1 MVLNHTKADWTK
13 RASGLN
19 LRHQA
24 FINGRFVDAASGE
37 TFQSINPATDA
48 VLVDV
53 AACDVEDV
61 NRAVIAARNAFESG
75 SWSRAASADR
85 KAVLLKLAD
94 LIRANLEEFAL
105 LDSLDMGKLVTDA
118 ATIDAPGSAHFFQW
132 YAEAIDK
139 IYDEVAPT
147 GPGELAIV
155 KRVPLGV
162 VGAVTPWNFPLDM
175 ATWKS
180 AAALAVGNSVVLKP
194 AEQSPLS
201 ALRLAELASEAGLP
215 DGILNVVPGFGHTA
229 GAALGLHMDVDCLA
243 FTGSTA
249 IGKRFMEYSGQSN
262 LKQVWPETGGKSPN
276 LVFADCEDL
285 DAAADMAAFGIFFN
299 QGEVCS
305 ANSRLYVE
313 RSIKD
318 VFVEKLIERAQ
329 NMQPGDPLDPV
340 SKMGAIV
347 TKRQIEGI
355 MRFVEAGKK
364 TANLVAGGEQVQING
379 KGCFVQ
385 PTIFDDVS
393 HDDPLARDE
402 IFGPVLSVIAFD
414 SEAEAVHMANDSI
427 YGLAASVWTDNL
439 SRALRVSD
447 KLMAGTVSVNT
458 VDELSVQTPF
468 GGMKQSGFG
477 RDLSLHSFD
486 KYTALKTT
494 WIKYK
499 S

>member
-1 MVLNHTKADWTK
+1 MLDYSHDDWKSRAD
-13 RASGLN
+13 ALS
-19 LRHQA
+19 LRNQA
-24 FINGRFVDAASGE
+24 FIDGKFVDAASGE
-37 TFQSINPATDA
+37 TFDCINPATGD
-48 VLVDV
+48 VLAQV

-61 NRAVIAARNAFESG
+61 DRAVLAARKSFDTG
-75 SWSRAASADR
+75 SWSRAAPGDR

-94 LIRANLEEFAL
+94 LIRENLEEMAL
-105 LDSLDMGKLVTDA
+105 LDSLDMGKLITDA
-118 ATIDAPGSAHFFQW
+118 VTVDAPGSAHFFQW

-147 GPGELAIV
+147 GPGDLALV

-180 AAALAVGNSVVLKP
+180 AAALAAGNSVVLKP

-201 ALRLAELASEAGLP
+201 ALRLAELAAEAGLP
-215 DGILNVVPGFGHTA
+215 DGVLNVVPGFGVTA
-229 GAALGLHMDVDCLA
+229 GKALGLHMDVDTLA

-249 IGKRFMEYSGQSN
+249 VGKIFMQYSGQSN
-262 LKQVWPETGGKSPN
+262 LKSVWPETGGKSPN
-276 LVFADCEDL
+276 LIFADCENL

-305 ANSRLYVE
+305 ANSRLYIE

-318 VFVEKLIERAQ
+318 EFVDRMVARAQ
-329 NMQPGDPLDPV
+329 GMQPGDPLDPA

-347 TKRQIEGI
+347 DENQTQGI
-355 MRFVEAGKK
+355 MRHVEAGKK
-364 TANLVAGGEQVQING
+364 TANLATGGERVQVNG
-379 KGCFVQ
+379 RGCFVQ
-385 PTIFDDVS
+385 PTIFTDVD

-402 IFGPVLSVIAFD
+402 IFGPVLSIIPFD
-414 SEAEAVHMANDSI
+414 NEEDAVRMANDSV

-439 SRALRVSD
+439 SRAHRVSD
-447 KLMAGTVSVNT
+447 ALQAGTVSVNT
-458 VDELSVQTPF
+458 VDALSAETPF
-468 GGMKQSGFG
+468 GGIKQSGFG
-477 RDLSLHSFD
+477 RDLSLHSLD

-494 WIKYK
+494 WIKYQA
-499 S
+499 

>member
-1 MVLNHTKADWTK
+1 MAELTHDDWK
-13 RASGLN
+13 SRAATLSF
-19 LRHQA
+19 RHQA
-24 FINGRFVDAASGE
+24 FINGKFVDAASGK
-37 TFQSINPATDA
+37 TFACINPATDA
-48 VLVDV
+48 LLANVAECDAEDVDRAV
-53 AACDVEDV
+53 AAA
-61 NRAVIAARNAFESG
+61 RAAFEAG
-75 SWSRAASADR
+75 SWSRATPAHR
-85 KAVLLKLAD
+85 KGVLLKLAD
-94 LIRANLEEFAL
+94 LVRQNLEEMAL
-105 LDSLDMGKLVTDA
+105 LDSLDMGKLVKDA
-118 ATIDAPGSAHFFQW
+118 VTVDAPGSASFFQW
-132 YAEAIDK
+132 YGEAIDK

-147 GPGELAIV
+147 GPGDLALV

-175 ATWKS
+175 ATWKC
-180 AAALAVGNSVVLKP
+180 AAALACGNSVVLKP

-201 ALRLAELASEAGLP
+201 ALRLAELATEAGLP
-215 DGILNVVPGFGHTA
+215 DGVLNVVPGFGATA
-229 GAALGLHMDVDCLA
+229 GQALGMHMDVDCLA

-249 IGKRFMEYSGQSN
+249 TGKKFMQYSGQSN

-276 LVFADCEDL
+276 LVFADCENL

-318 VFVEKLIERAQ
+318 ALVEKLMARARE
-329 NMQPGDPLDPV
+329 MQPGDPLDPQ

-347 TKRQIEGI
+347 DRTQTEGI
-355 MRFVEAGKK
+355 MRFVDAGKK
-364 TANLVAGGEQVQING
+364 SARLVTGGEQVKIDG
-379 KGCFVQ
+379 KGSFVQ
-385 PTIFDDVS
+385 PTIFDEVA
-393 HDDPLARDE
+393 HNDPLAQNE

-414 SEAEAVHMANDSI
+414 SEEEAVRMANDSV

-439 SRALRVSD
+439 SRALRVSER
-447 KLMAGTVSVNT
+447 LMAGTVSVNT
-458 VDELSVQTPF
+458 VDALSAMTPF

-494 WIKYK
+494 WIKYQ